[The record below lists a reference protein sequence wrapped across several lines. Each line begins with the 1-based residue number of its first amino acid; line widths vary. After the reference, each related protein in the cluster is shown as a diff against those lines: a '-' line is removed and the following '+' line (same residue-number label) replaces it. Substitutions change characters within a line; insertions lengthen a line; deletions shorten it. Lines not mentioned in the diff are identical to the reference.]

1 MSTDHDRLRLYEH
14 ARDSW
19 GDDPARTLMDLLP
32 PDPQELA
39 TKADLLAT
47 RSELRGEMA
56 ELRTELRGEM
66 AELRVEL
73 RGEMAELR
81 VDLTKQMAEQTRT
94 LVFAMLTMVLT
105 VLTLSLGAVALG

>member
-66 AELRVEL
+66 AELRIE
-73 RGEMAELR
+73 
-81 VDLTKQMAEQTRT
+81 LTKQMAEQTRT